1 MKLGKKKKGLLSE
14 GYLWI
19 LLALLIYGASLGARK
34 NPELL
39 ERVYPAEWNRAL
51 IRLLSRITGPFPFSL
66 GEAFVYFHVFLGAV
80 LLVLFLVRLF
90 KGGAWTLLSR
100 TIAYLSILYIVF
112 MMVFGLNY
120 QRPSVRAHLSLEK
133 TLYEKEVLETMN
145 QALIERANSL
155 RERVPQDEEGVFTLS
170 MEEGILYEKALE
182 TYEAFSWEHPV
193 YAGTYGPAKGIL
205 LSEYMNYTGIT
216 GIFFPFTGEANV
228 NTKGPDLLFPAT
240 VLHEMAHQRG
250 VAYEDEANY
259 MAYVTSLYSEEE
271 EIRYSG
277 TMLALISSMNAL
289 YRVDKEAYRT
299 LYDTYS
305 EGVKRDLS
313 AYSAFYKPYEGKVQE
328 QATKVNDNY
337 LKSNGQVSGVRSY
350 GEMVNLLLEQFVQ
363 KGRIDL

>member
-1 MKLGKKKKGLLSE
+1 LKLGKKKKGLLSE
-14 GYLWI
+14 GYVWI
-19 LLALLIYGASLGARK
+19 LLALLFYGASLGARK

-100 TIAYLSILYIVF
+100 TLAYLSILYIMF

-145 QALIERANSL
+145 RALIERANSL

-170 MEEGILYEKALE
+170 MEEGVLYEKALE
-182 TYEAFSWEHPV
+182 TYEAFSREHPV

-216 GIFFPFTGEANV
+216 GIFFP
-228 NTKGPDLLFPAT
+228 
-240 VLHEMAHQRG
+240 
-250 VAYEDEANY
+250 
-259 MAYVTSLYSEEE
+259 YVTSLYSEEE